1 MMTRS
6 RASICV
12 ATLTSNINLALPMQD
27 DEMAIE
33 VVVPV
38 EEKEIDSVALGKTL
52 WNEITAGVGIWGAF
66 RPVFAVALSLVP
78 FLFLGQHFNRNHRRG
93 ADWFLL
99 QIPLAFTLILWILLY
114 VWSVFDAWRDASVM
128 VARSHDQS

>member
-1 MMTRS
+1 
-6 RASICV
+6 
-12 ATLTSNINLALPMQD
+12 MQD

-38 EEKEIDSVALGKTL
+38 EEKEVDSIALGKTI

-78 FLFLGQHFNRNHRRG
+78 FLFLGQHFNRNHRKG
-93 ADWFLL
+93 FDWFLL
-99 QIPLAFTLILWILLY
+99 QIPLAFTLILWVLLY
-114 VWSVFDAWRDASVM
+114 IWSVFDAWRDASVM
-128 VARSHDQS
+128 VARLHDQS

>member
-1 MMTRS
+1 M
-6 RASICV
+6 SICV
-12 ATLTSNINLALPMQD
+12 ATLTSESNLEGLMQD

-38 EEKEIDSVALGKTL
+38 EEKEVDSIALGKTL

-66 RPVFAVALSLVP
+66 RPVIAVTLSLIP

-93 ADWFLL
+93 VDWFLL
-99 QIPLAFTLILWILLY
+99 QIPLAFTIVLWILLY
-114 VWSVFDAWRDASVM
+114 VWSIFDTWRDASVI
-128 VARSHDQS
+128 VAQNQGQS